1 MFLSPLYSIDVD
13 CCVGCI
19 PTSSRKYQDVDI
31 LDASSTTPKITTL
44 MMFVYP
50 GMLLPPIR
58 ISVVILLPHV
68 VYMIVV
74 YAFVGGGVI
83 ILTFDDTIIIVL

>member
-31 LDASSTTPKITTL
+31 LDASSTTPKIATL
-44 MMFVYP
+44 MIVVYP

-58 ISVVILLPHV
+58 ISVVILLSHV

-74 YAFVGGGVI
+74 YAFVGGGVM
-83 ILTFDDTIIIVL
+83 ILTFDDIIIVVL

>member
-1 MFLSPLYSIDVD
+1 MFLSPLYSIDVG

-19 PTSSRKYQDVDI
+19 SPSSRKYQDVDI

-74 YAFVGGGVI
+74 YGIVGGGLL
-83 ILTFDDTIIIVL
+83 ILSNDGIIIIVL

>member
-58 ISVVILLPHV
+58 ISVAILLLHV
-68 VYMIVV
+68 VYMIVI
-74 YAFVGGGVI
+74 YAFVGGGVM
-83 ILTFDDTIIIVL
+83 ILTFDDIIIIVL